1 MCKFP
6 EEMTEEDGIFTAYS
20 QSSCEYEC
28 KIKQARSECKCT
40 PWNVPSPPTLTN
52 PTICDV
58 YGNHCFKSVM
68 VAFQVIT
75 DCSADCPADCEDV
88 RFSINKQEI
97 PINVDY
103 LCGDQYDTDREG
115 YEFTKKLLKEYV
127 VSYSKFC
134 YKN

>member
-6 EEMTEEDGIFTAYS
+6 EEMTEEDSIFTAYS

-28 KIKQARSECKCT
+28 KIKQASSECKCT
-40 PWNVPSPPTLTN
+40 PWNIPSPTTLTN

-58 YGNHCFKSVM
+58 YGTHCFKSVM
-68 VAFQVIT
+68 VDFQVIK

-97 PINVDY
+97 PIDVDY
-103 LCGDQYDTDREG
+103 LCGDQFDTDREG
-115 YEFTKKLLKEYV
+115 FVFTKSLLNEYV
-127 VSYSKFC
+127 LSYET
-134 YKN
+134 